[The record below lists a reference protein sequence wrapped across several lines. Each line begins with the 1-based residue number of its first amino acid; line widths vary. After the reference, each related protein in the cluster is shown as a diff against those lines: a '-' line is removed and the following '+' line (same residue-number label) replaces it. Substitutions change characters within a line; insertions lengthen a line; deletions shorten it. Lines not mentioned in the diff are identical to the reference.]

1 MAMFYGSTEIGAK
14 FNDIAFATFTDLS
27 VAYARLYQENPKAF
41 IAAFRKFKSV
51 RMACAWIVWAYKAQG
66 IMREVKA
73 YGKDFSQYAN
83 KYFDGETARMF
94 NEICQI
100 LFAITADQT
109 PSDKFQP
116 TPDR

>member
-1 MAMFYGSTEIGAK
+1 MYYGATEIGGK
-14 FNDIAFATFTDLS
+14 FNDIAFVTFTELS
-27 VAYARLYQENPKAF
+27 VTYAKLYKENPKAF

-66 IMREVKA
+66 IMREVKLFNM
-73 YGKDFSQYAN
+73 DFCKYAN

-100 LFAITADQT
+100 LYAITADQT
-109 PSDKFQP
+109 PTDKFQP
-116 TPDR
+116 THDM

>member
-1 MAMFYGSTEIGAK
+1 MAIFYGSTEIGGK

-27 VAYARLYQENPKAF
+27 VAYAKLYQENPKAF
-41 IAAFRKFKSV
+41 VSAFRKFKSV
-51 RMACAWIVWAYKAQG
+51 QMACAWIVWAYKAQG

-83 KYFDGETARMF
+83 KYFDGQTARLF

-100 LFAITADQT
+100 LYAITADQK
-109 PSDKFQP
+109 PSDISQP
-116 TPDR
+116 MPDM